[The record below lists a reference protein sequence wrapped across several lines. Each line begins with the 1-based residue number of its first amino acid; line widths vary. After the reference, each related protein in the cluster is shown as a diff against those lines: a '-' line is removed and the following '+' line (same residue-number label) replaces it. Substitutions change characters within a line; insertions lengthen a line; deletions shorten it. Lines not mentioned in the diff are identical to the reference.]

1 MGHPNLEEAYET
13 MQFPGGLGNVMKKI
27 REAQELMQ
35 KKQEELANL
44 RVEASAG
51 GGMVTVVANGR
62 EEIVDI
68 QISRE
73 VVDPD
78 DVEMLEDLILAAI
91 KEAQQ
96 KAKEAAQREMQELM
110 GQLGLPPLPGLSGL
124 L

>member
-1 MGHPNLEEAYET
+1 MEEAHET

-51 GGMVTVVANGR
+51 GGMVRVVANGR
-62 EEIVDI
+62 EEIVDLH
-68 QISRE
+68 ISRE

-110 GQLGLPPLPGLSGL
+110 GQLGLPTLPGLSGL